1 MTVALLAG
9 LLAGCASP
17 LDRVT
22 YQFDYPAYS
31 DLAQLCQ
38 AASTV
43 VVGTPISTAV
53 MPVDILSSDQG
64 DSAEENPAL
73 GAEQPPSDSVLIE
86 TVTTLRVDE
95 VISGD
100 EVEPGDMVRIGQPGG
115 VYGGVEYVSEQQY
128 PTREGETHLLFLETF
143 PDAPASLLNPGQ
155 AGFAVSGDGTISP
168 ESASSLADQLAGRTV
183 SADLCA

>member
-1 MTVALLAG
+1 MV
-9 LLAGCASP
+9 
-17 LDRVT
+17 
-22 YQFDYPAYS
+22 YQLDYPAYS
-31 DLAQLCQ
+31 DLAQLCR
-38 AASTV
+38 AATTV

-73 GAEQPPSDSVLIE
+73 GSDQRPSDSVLIE

-100 EVEPGDMVRIGQPGG
+100 EVEPGDTLRIGQPGG
-115 VYGGVEYVSEQQY
+115 VYDGVEYVSEQRY
-128 PTREGETHLLFLETF
+128 PMREGETHLLFLETF

-155 AGFAVSGDGTISP
+155 AGFSVSGDGTISP
-168 ESASSLADQLAGRTV
+168 DGASSLAEQVAGRTA
-183 SADLCA
+183 SSDLCS